1 MPSLHTP
8 LESAYHALLNRGR
21 LSQNASQAALI
32 TRLSAIQNGLNTSTS
47 TNPTASTPTGL
58 YIHGSV
64 GTGKSY
70 LASLFTSTL
79 PSHISRRRAHF
90 HEFMLDIHSR
100 LHIAR
105 SSSSRYGSVDPL
117 PIIGRQIHSESKVLC
132 FDEFQVTDIADAM
145 ILQRLMGA
153 FWAAGG
159 VMVATSNREPDKL
172 YEDGLNRELFLP
184 FIAMLKYRCETW
196 ALGGTQD
203 YRLLGREDAK
213 GDNQKVF
220 FTDAEEFQHS
230 LDSAMNGQKME
241 SYEIP
246 VMMGRKMV
254 VNATPTDNDESK
266 LIVSST
272 FAQLCEA
279 KLGAADYHALCR
291 KSKTIYLDGL
301 RRFRLS
307 ELDFVRRF
315 ITLID
320 LAYESGTRVV
330 ISSDATVDEAF
341 AEIVENERQRLMRKS
356 GGLKMNVKKGGGSS
370 SSMMSTFVSGDT
382 EWSATGLAE
391 ASLATGGAGETDV
404 GFAIG
409 RAVSR
414 LHEMGSSMYGQLE

>member
-1 MPSLHTP
+1 MPSLTTTP
-8 LESAYHALLNRGR
+8 LESAYHALLKRGR
-21 LSQNASQAALI
+21 LSQNSSQAALI
-32 TRLSAIQNGLNTSTS
+32 TRLSTIQHGLDGDA
-47 TNPTASTPTGL
+47 ASTPTGL

-79 PSHISRRRAHF
+79 PSHVSRRRAHF
-90 HEFMLDIHSR
+90 HEFMLDVHSR
-100 LHIAR
+100 LHVAR
-105 SSSSRYGSVDPL
+105 SSSSRYGSADPL
-117 PIIGRQIHSESKVLC
+117 PIIGRQIHDESRVLC

-159 VMVATSNREPDKL
+159 VMVATSNREPEKL

-203 YRLLGREDAK
+203 YRLLGRDAEH
-213 GDNQKVF
+213 GQKVF
-220 FTDAEEFQHS
+220 FTDAQEFRTS
-230 LDSAMNGQKME
+230 LNAATKGQALV
-241 SYEIP
+241 SHEIP
-246 VMMGRKMV
+246 VMMGRKLV
-254 VNATPTDNDESK
+254 VTATTTADESK
-266 LIVSST
+266 IIVSST

-279 KLGAADYHALCR
+279 KLGAADYHALCQ
-291 KSKTIYLDGL
+291 KTKTIYLDGL

-330 ISSDATVDEAF
+330 ISSDATIDEAF

-356 GGLKMNVKKGGGSS
+356 GGLQMSVKKGGGSS

-414 LHEMGSSMYGQLE
+414 LHEMGSSKYGQLD

>member
-1 MPSLHTP
+1 MPSLTTTS
-8 LESAYHALLNRGR
+8 LDNAYHALLKRGR
-21 LSQNASQAALI
+21 LSQNPSQASLI
-32 TRLSAIQNGLNTSTS
+32 SRLSSIQSGLNSDTA
-47 TNPTASTPTGL
+47 NPPTGL

-90 HEFMLDIHSR
+90 HEFMLDVHSR
-100 LHIAR
+100 LHLAR
-105 SSSSRYGSVDPL
+105 SVAPKYGSVDPL
-117 PIIGRQIHSESKVLC
+117 PVIGRQIHAESRVLC

-159 VMVATSNREPDKL
+159 VMVATSNREPEKL

-196 ALGGTQD
+196 ALGGEQD
-203 YRLLGREDAK
+203 YRMAEGEAGERRT
-213 GDNQKVF
+213 VF
-220 FTDAEEFQHS
+220 FTDAAEFQES
-230 LDSAMNGQKME
+230 LDTATNGEE
-241 SYEIP
+241 SLPYQIP
-246 VMMGRKMV
+246 VMMGRKLE
-254 VNATPTDNDESK
+254 VNAVQSGDGENS
-266 LIVSST
+266 LLVSST
-272 FAQLCEA
+272 FEQLCEA

-291 KSKTIYLDGL
+291 RANTIYLSGL

-330 ISSDATVDEAF
+330 ISSSSTINETF
-341 AEIVENERQRLMRKS
+341 AEIVENERQRLMKKQ
-356 GGLKMNVKKGGGSS
+356 GGLKMSVKKGGGAS

-414 LHEMGSSMYGQLE
+414 LHEMGSAKYGLLD

>member
-1 MPSLHTP
+1 MPSLPTP
-8 LESAYHALLNRGR
+8 PLDGAYHALLKRGR

-32 TRLSAIQNGLNTSTS
+32 TRLSAIQHGLNADA
-47 TNPTASTPTGL
+47 ASTPTGL

-79 PSHISRRRAHF
+79 PSHVSRRRAHF
-90 HEFMLDIHSR
+90 HEFMLDVHSR
-100 LHIAR
+100 LHVAR
-105 SSSSRYGSVDPL
+105 SSSSRYGSADPL
-117 PIIGRQIHSESKVLC
+117 PVIGRQIHDESRVLC

-159 VMVATSNREPDKL
+159 VMVATSNREPEKL

-203 YRLLGREDAK
+203 YRLLGRDTE
-213 GDNQKVF
+213 GHGQKVF
-220 FTDAEEFQHS
+220 FTNAEEFRQS
-230 LDSAMNGQKME
+230 LDVSTNGQKLV

-254 VNATPTDNDESK
+254 VNATPTDDDETK

-272 FAQLCEA
+272 FAQLCEG

-291 KSKTIYLDGL
+291 RTEVIYLDGL

-320 LAYESGTRVV
+320 LAYEAGTRVV
-330 ISSDATVDEAF
+330 ILSDSTIDEAF
-341 AEIVENERQRLMRKS
+341 ADIVENERQRLMRKS
-356 GGLKMNVKKGGGSS
+356 GSLTMSVKKGGGSS
-370 SSMMSTFVSGDT
+370 SSMMSTFISGDT

-414 LHEMGSSMYGQLE
+414 LHEMGSSMYGQLD

>member
-1 MPSLHTP
+1 MPSLTTTS
-8 LESAYHALLNRGR
+8 LDNAYHALLKRGR
-21 LSQNASQAALI
+21 LSQNPSQASLI
-32 TRLSAIQNGLNTSTS
+32 NRLSTIQTGLDSD
-47 TNPTASTPTGL
+47 TATPPTGL

-90 HEFMLDIHSR
+90 HEFMLDVHSR
-100 LHIAR
+100 LHLAR
-105 SSSSRYGSVDPL
+105 SAAPKYGSVDPL
-117 PIIGRQIHSESKVLC
+117 PVIGRQIHAESKVLC

-159 VMVATSNREPDKL
+159 VMVATSNREPEKL

-196 ALGGTQD
+196 ALGGEQD
-203 YRLLGREDAK
+203 YRMAEGEAWERRT
-213 GDNQKVF
+213 VF
-220 FTDAEEFQHS
+220 FTDHAEFQAS
-230 LDSAMNGQKME
+230 LDAATNGE
-241 SYEIP
+241 ELIPYEIP
-246 VMMGRKMV
+246 VMMGRKLEV
-254 VNATPTDNDESK
+254 SAVQSGDAQGRLT
-266 LIVSST
+266 VSST
-272 FAQLCEA
+272 FEQLCEA

-291 KSKTIYLDGL
+291 RAKSIYLSGL

-320 LAYESGTRVV
+320 LAYESGTRVI
-330 ISSDATVDEAF
+330 ISSSSTINETF
-341 AEIVENERQRLMRKS
+341 ADIVENERQRLLKKQ
-356 GGLKMNVKKGGGSS
+356 GGLKMSVKKGGGAS

-414 LHEMGSSMYGQLE
+414 LHEMGSAKYGLMY

>member
-1 MPSLHTP
+1 MPSATTTSLQH
-8 LESAYHALLNRGR
+8 AYQALLGKGR
-21 LSQNASQAALI
+21 LSQNGLQAALI
-32 TRLSAIQNGLNTSTS
+32 NRLSTIQTDLVSDA
-47 TNPTASTPTGL
+47 ASTPHGL

-79 PSHISRRRAHF
+79 PSQVTRRRAHF
-90 HEFMLDIHSR
+90 HEFMLDVHSR
-100 LHIAR
+100 LHKAR
-105 SSSSRYGSVDPL
+105 SSSSRYDSADPL
-117 PIIGRQIHSESKVLC
+117 PIIGRQIHKESRVLC

-159 VMVATSNREPDKL
+159 VMVATSNRAPEKL
-172 YEDGLNRELFLP
+172 YEDGLNRDLFLP
-184 FIAMLKYRCETW
+184 FIAMLKHRCETW
-196 ALGGTQD
+196 SLGGIQD
-203 YRLLGREDAK
+203 YRMLATEASGQS
-213 GDNQKVF
+213 QKVF
-220 FTDAEEFQHS
+220 FTDPTEFHS
-230 LDSAMNGQKME
+230 SLEAAVGSQRLE
-241 SYEIP
+241 PHEIE
-246 VMMGRKMV
+246 VMMGRKLV
-254 VNATPTDNDESK
+254 VAAAPIESDK
-266 LIVSST
+266 NSLIVSST
-272 FAQLCEA
+272 VTQLCEG

-291 KSKTIYLDGL
+291 RSKVIYLEGL
-301 RRFRLS
+301 RRFRLF

-320 LAYESGTRVV
+320 LAYESGTRVI
-330 ISSDATVDEAF
+330 ISSEATIDEAF
-341 AEIVENERQRLMRKS
+341 AEIVEAEQQRMQRKQ
-356 GGLKMNVKKGGGSS
+356 GGLKMSIKKGGGSS

-414 LHEMGSSMYGQLE
+414 LHEMGSGMYGQMD

>member
-1 MPSLHTP
+1 MTSSSLGK
-8 LESAYHALLNRGR
+8 AYQALLQRGR
-21 LSQNASQAALI
+21 LSPNVSQAALI
-32 TRLSAIQNGLNTSTS
+32 NRLASIHDGLSS
-47 TNPTASTPTGL
+47 EKGPRPTGL

-79 PSHISRRRAHF
+79 PSHVSRRRAHF
-90 HEFMLDIHSR
+90 HEFMLDVHSR
-100 LHIAR
+100 LHKTR
-105 SSSSRYGSVDPL
+105 SASSRYDSTDPL
-117 PIIGRQIHSESKVLC
+117 LVIGRQIHKESRVLC

-159 VMVATSNREPDKL
+159 VMVATSNRAPDSL
-172 YEDGLNRELFLP
+172 YEDGLNRDLFLP
-184 FIAMLKYRCETW
+184 FIAMLKHRCETW
-196 ALGGTQD
+196 TLGGTQD
-203 YRLLGREDAK
+203 YRLTVTGEAR
-213 GDNQKVF
+213 QTF
-220 FTDAEEFQHS
+220 FTNHADFHAS
-230 LDSAMNGQKME
+230 LEAASGGQ
-241 SYEIP
+241 SLTPHEIP
-246 VMMGRKMV
+246 VMMGRRIAVM
-254 VNATPTDNDESK
+254 ATQAKHDNDS

-272 FAQLCEA
+272 FSQLCEA
-279 KLGAADYHALCR
+279 KLGAADYYALCR
-291 KSKTIYLDGL
+291 ESKLIYLEGF

-307 ELDFVRRF
+307 ELDFARRF

-320 LAYESGTRVV
+320 LAYEAGTRV
-330 ISSDATVDEAF
+330 IIASSVTIDEAF
-341 AEIVENERQRLMRKS
+341 AEIVDAEQQRFKRKT
-356 GGLKMNVKKGGGSS
+356 GGLQMSVEKGGGSS

-414 LHEMGSSMYGQLE
+414 LHEMASAMYGQSD

>member
-1 MPSLHTP
+1 MPSLTTTS
-8 LESAYHALLNRGR
+8 LDNAYHALLKRGR
-21 LSQNASQAALI
+21 LSQNPSQASLI
-32 TRLSAIQNGLNTSTS
+32 NRLSTIQTGLDSD
-47 TNPTASTPTGL
+47 TAKTPTGL

-90 HEFMLDIHSR
+90 HEFMLDVHSR
-100 LHIAR
+100 LHLAR
-105 SSSSRYGSVDPL
+105 SAAPKYGSVDPL
-117 PIIGRQIHSESKVLC
+117 PVIGRQIHAESRVLC

-159 VMVATSNREPDKL
+159 VMVATSNREPEKL

-196 ALGGTQD
+196 ALGGEQD
-203 YRLLGREDAK
+203 YRLADGEGAERRT
-213 GDNQKVF
+213 VF
-220 FTDAEEFQHS
+220 FTDHAEFQRS
-230 LDSAMNGQKME
+230 LDTATKGGE
-241 SYEIP
+241 LIPYEIP
-246 VMMGRKMV
+246 VMMGRKLQVMAV
-254 VNATPTDNDESK
+254 QSADAEGC
-266 LIVSST
+266 LLVSST
-272 FAQLCEA
+272 FEQLCEA

-291 KSKTIYLDGL
+291 RANTIYLSGL

-320 LAYESGTRVV
+320 LAYESGTRVI
-330 ISSDATVDEAF
+330 ISSSSTINETF
-341 AEIVENERQRLMRKS
+341 AEIVENERQRLMRKQ
-356 GGLKMNVKKGGGSS
+356 GGLRMSVKKGGGAS

-414 LHEMGSSMYGQLE
+414 LHEMGSAKYGLMD

>member
-1 MPSLHTP
+1 MPSLHTTS
-8 LESAYHALLNRGR
+8 LDNAYHALLKRGR
-21 LSQNASQAALI
+21 LSQNPSQAALI
-32 TRLSAIQNGLNTSTS
+32 NRLSAIQ
-47 TNPTASTPTGL
+47 TNLDSSDTAKPATGGL

-79 PSHISRRRAHF
+79 PPHISRRRAHF
-90 HEFMLDIHSR
+90 HEFMLDVHSR
-100 LHIAR
+100 LHHAR
-105 SSSSRYGSVDPL
+105 SSAPKYGSVDPL
-117 PIIGRQIHSESKVLC
+117 PVIGRQIHAESRVLC

-159 VMVATSNREPDKL
+159 VMVATSNRQPEKL

-196 ALGGTQD
+196 NLGGEID
-203 YRLLGREDAK
+203 YRLGTTGTSAEERR
-213 GDNQKVF
+213 KVF
-220 FTDAEEFQHS
+220 FTDATEFQEN
-230 LDSAMNGQKME
+230 LDAATQGQTPKTH
-241 SYEIP
+241 EIA
-246 VMMGRKMV
+246 VMMGRK
-254 VNATPTDNDESK
+254 
-266 LIVSST
+266 LQVSAVQSGDTEGSLTVIST
-272 FAQLCEA
+272 FSELCEN

-291 KSKTIYLDGL
+291 RANTIYLPGL
-301 RRFRLS
+301 RRFSLS

-330 ISSDATVDEAF
+330 ILSASTIDEAF
-341 AEIVENERQRLMRKS
+341 AEIVENERQRLMKKQ
-356 GGLKMNVKKGGGSS
+356 GGLKMSVKKGGGAS

-414 LHEMGSSMYGQLE
+414 LHEMGSAKYGQMD

>member
-1 MPSLHTP
+1 MPSLTTTTSLDH
-8 LESAYHALLNRGR
+8 AYQALLKRGR
-21 LSQNASQAALI
+21 LSQNPSQSALI
-32 TRLSAIQNGLNTSTS
+32 NRLSAIQTGLSS
-47 TNPTASTPTGL
+47 PDTAKPATGGL

-79 PSHISRRRAHF
+79 PSPISRRRAHF
-90 HEFMLDIHSR
+90 HEFMLDVHSR
-100 LHIAR
+100 LHVAR
-105 SSSSRYGSVDPL
+105 SSSSKYGSSDPL
-117 PIIGRQIHSESKVLC
+117 PLIGRQIHAESRVLC

-196 ALGGTQD
+196 ALGGDQD
-203 YRLLGREDAK
+203 YRLLGTGKA
-213 GDNQKVF
+213 GHGQKVF
-220 FTDAEEFQHS
+220 FTDQAEFQKS
-230 LDSAMNGQKME
+230 LDAATQGKE
-241 SYEIP
+241 LIPYEIA
-246 VMMGRKMV
+246 VMMGRKLEVTAVQSGDAAGSLTV
-254 VNATPTDNDESK
+254 V
-266 LIVSST
+266 ST
-272 FAQLCEA
+272 FEQLCEA

-291 KSKTIYLDGL
+291 RAQAIYLSGL

-320 LAYESGTRVV
+320 LAYESGSRVI
-330 ISSDATVDEAF
+330 ISSDVTINEAF
-341 AEIVENERQRLMRKS
+341 AEIVENERQRLMKKQ
-356 GGLKMNVKKGGGSS
+356 GGLKMRVQKGGGAS

-414 LHEMGSSMYGQLE
+414 LHEMGSAMYGQID